1 VTIAQEIRA
10 ASKSKQCPRKFKS
23 NASEKRES
31 FDMSSA
37 HPYANPTMN
46 IVVADPISQRGL
58 ELLRKPGWNV
68 ITPSKAGLV
77 ESLSTA
83 DALIVRSATQVT
95 AQILEAAPNL
105 RVIGRAGVG
114 VDNVDLDAAT
124 RRGVLVMNTPGG
136 NAVSVAEHTLAL
148 LMSVARRIPQHSAA
162 IHAGRWEKSGA
173 QGVEL
178 RGKTLGLVGLGRV
191 GNEVARRAHAME
203 MLVLAYDPYV
213 SESAARDAGVEL
225 SGLNELL
232 ERSDF
237 VSLHAALSPATEKM
251 INAEKLA
258 KFKNGAV
265 LVNAARG
272 ELVDE
277 AALAD
282 ALRSGK
288 LSGAGLDVF
297 TVEPPKDSPLIGLA
311 NAVFTPHIAGSTRE
325 AQEEVGTLIA
335 QQVCDFLVDGAL
347 RNAVNLPALSGEQYR
362 RVRPWID
369 LAERLG
375 SFLAQIGGARF
386 ERVSIAFAGEPA
398 AMGASLLR
406 NAILAG
412 LLNTVLDEKVNLV
425 NAGQAAAS
433 RGLVIEE
440 RTRKREQGYPDTI
453 EVAIHESS
461 GHASRSIAAEATV
474 LHGVSARILRVDGIE
489 LEAPLAGTLLFSRNR
504 DVPGVIGEIGTVLG
518 KRGMNI
524 STFALGRR
532 DAVVGAEAIALVRL
546 DGEVPESILEF
557 VRGISA
563 ITEARLVRLPG

>member
-1 VTIAQEIRA
+1 
-10 ASKSKQCPRKFKS
+10 
-23 NASEKRES
+23 
-31 FDMSSA
+31 MSPE
-37 HPYANPTMN
+37 HPYANPIMN

-58 ELLRKPGWNV
+58 ELLRKPGWEV
-68 ITPSKAGLV
+68 STPSRDGLAA
-77 ESLSTA
+77 SLAAA

-95 AQILEAAPNL
+95 EQILEAAPKL
-105 RVIGRAGVG
+105 RVVGRAGVG
-114 VDNVDLDAAT
+114 VDNIDLDAAT

-148 LMSVARRIPQHSAA
+148 LMAVARRIPQHSAA

-178 RGKTLGLVGLGRV
+178 RGKTLGLVGIGRV
-191 GNEVARRAHAME
+191 GNEVARRARAME

-225 SGLNELL
+225 SGLTELL
-232 ERSDF
+232 ARSDF
-237 VSLHAALSPATEKM
+237 VSLHAALSPSTEKL
-251 INAEKLA
+251 INAEALA
-258 KFKNGAV
+258 KFKPGAV

-277 AALAD
+277 VALAD
-282 ALRSGK
+282 ALHSGK

-297 TVEPPKDSPLIGLA
+297 AEEPPKNSPLLGLP

-335 QQVCDFLVDGAL
+335 QQVHDFLTDGAL

-386 ERVSIAFAGEPA
+386 ERVSLAFAGEPA
-398 AMGASLLR
+398 ALGASLLR
-406 NAILAG
+406 NAVLAG

-425 NAGQAAAS
+425 NAGQAASA

-440 RTRKREQGYPDTI
+440 RTRRREQGYPDTI
-453 EVAIHESS
+453 EVAIRESLS
-461 GHASRSIAAEATV
+461 GTSSHSIAAEATV
-474 LHGVSARILRVDGIE
+474 LHGVSPRILRVDGIE
-489 LEAPLAGTLLFSRNR
+489 LEAPLAGTMLFSRNR
-504 DVPGVIGEIGTVLG
+504 DVPGAIGEIGTVLG
-518 KRGMNI
+518 GRGVNI

-532 DAVVGAEAIALVRL
+532 DSVGGAEAIALVRL
-546 DGEVPESILEF
+546 DGDVPDSILQP

-563 ITEARLVRLPG
+563 VTEARLVRLRE

>member
-1 VTIAQEIRA
+1 M
-10 ASKSKQCPRKFKS
+10 P
-23 NASEKRES
+23 
-31 FDMSSA
+31 SA

-58 ELLRKPGWNV
+58 ELLRKQGWNI
-68 ITPSKAGLV
+68 ITPSKDALIA
-77 ESLSTA
+77 SLATA

-95 AQILEAAPNL
+95 AQILEASPNL

-162 IHAGRWEKSGA
+162 IHARRWEKSGS

-191 GNEVARRAHAME
+191 GNEVARRARAME

-237 VSLHAALSPATEKM
+237 VSLHAALSPATEKL
-251 INAEKLA
+251 INAEKLSH
-258 KFKNGAV
+258 FKQGAV

-282 ALRSGK
+282 ALRFGK

-297 TVEPPKDSPLIGLA
+297 AVEPPKDSPLIGLA

-335 QQVCDFLVDGAL
+335 QQVCDFLTDGAL

-369 LAERLG
+369 LAGRLG
-375 SFLAQIGGARF
+375 SFLAQIGGTRF

-406 NAILAG
+406 NAVLAG

-453 EVAIHESS
+453 EVAIHASLS
-461 GHASRSIAAEATV
+461 GNSARNINAEATV
-474 LHGVSARILRVDGIE
+474 LHGVSPRILRVDGIE
-489 LEAPLAGTLLFSRNR
+489 LEAPLAGTMLFSRNR
-504 DVPGVIGEIGTVLG
+504 DVPGAIGEIGTALG

-532 DAVVGAEAIALVRL
+532 NAVAGAEAIALVRL

-557 VRGISA
+557 VRRISA
-563 ITEARLVRLPG
+563 VTEARLVRLPE

>member
-1 VTIAQEIRA
+1 MSRAQ
-10 ASKSKQCPRKFKS
+10 Q
-23 NASEKRES
+23 
-31 FDMSSA
+31 
-37 HPYANPTMN
+37 YADSTMN

-68 ITPSKAGLV
+68 ITPSKDALAA
-77 ESLSTA
+77 SLATA
-83 DALIVRSATQVT
+83 NALIVRSATQVT
-95 AQILEAAPNL
+95 AQILEATPNL

-178 RGKTLGLVGLGRV
+178 RGKVLGLVGLGRV
-191 GNEVARRAHAME
+191 GNEVARRARAME

-237 VSLHAALSPATEKM
+237 VSLHAALSPATEKL
-251 INAEKLA
+251 INAEKLS
-258 KFKNGAV
+258 KFKSGAV
-265 LVNAARG
+265 LINAARG

-297 TVEPPKDSPLIGLA
+297 AEEPPKNSPLLGLT

-335 QQVCDFLVDGAL
+335 QQVCDFLTDGAL

-369 LAERLG
+369 LSERLG

-386 ERVSIAFAGEPA
+386 ERVSLAFAGEPA
-398 AMGASLLR
+398 ALGASILR
-406 NAILAG
+406 NAVLAG
-412 LLNTVLDEKVNLV
+412 LLNTILDEKVNLV
-425 NAGQAAAS
+425 NAGQAASS

-453 EVAIHESS
+453 EVAIHSASS
-461 GHASRSIAAEATV
+461 ENSPQRIAAEATV
-474 LHGVSARILRVDGIE
+474 LHGVSPRILRVDGIA
-489 LEAPLAGTLLFSRNR
+489 LEAPLAGTMLFSRNR
-504 DVPGVIGEIGTVLG
+504 DVPGAIGEIGTVLG
-518 KRGMNI
+518 KRGVNI

-532 DAVVGAEAIALVRL
+532 DATPGAEAIALVRL
-546 DGEVPESILEF
+546 DGDVPESILEF
-557 VRGISA
+557 VRKVSA
-563 ITEARLVRLPG
+563 ITEARLVRLPE

>member
-1 VTIAQEIRA
+1 
-10 ASKSKQCPRKFKS
+10 
-23 NASEKRES
+23 
-31 FDMSSA
+31 MSSE

-68 ITPSKAGLV
+68 ITPSRNELIA
-77 ESLSTA
+77 SLATA

-95 AQILEAAPNL
+95 AQILEAAPIL

-162 IHAGRWEKSGA
+162 IHAGRWEKSGS

-191 GNEVARRAHAME
+191 GNEVARRARAME

-237 VSLHAALSPATEKM
+237 VSLHAALSPATEKL
-251 INAEKLA
+251 INAEKLSH
-258 KFKNGAV
+258 FKQGAV

-297 TVEPPKDSPLIGLA
+297 AVEPPKDSPLIGLP

-325 AQEEVGTLIA
+325 AREEVGTLIA
-335 QQVCDFLVDGAL
+335 QQVCDFLTDGAL

-406 NAILAG
+406 NAVLAG

-461 GHASRSIAAEATV
+461 SGNSAHSINAEATV
-474 LHGVSARILRVDGIE
+474 LHGVSPRILRVDGIE
-489 LEAPLAGTLLFSRNR
+489 LEAPLAGTMLFSRNR
-504 DVPGVIGEIGTVLG
+504 DVPGAIGEIGTALG

-532 DAVVGAEAIALVRL
+532 NAVGGAEAIALVRL
-546 DGEVPESILEF
+546 DGDVPESILEF

-563 ITEARLVRLPG
+563 VTEARLVRLPE

>member
-1 VTIAQEIRA
+1 
-10 ASKSKQCPRKFKS
+10 
-23 NASEKRES
+23 
-31 FDMSSA
+31 
-37 HPYANPTMN
+37 MN

-58 ELLRKPGWNV
+58 ELLRKPGRNV
-68 ITPSKAGLV
+68 ITPSRDELIA
-77 ESLSTA
+77 SLAEA
-83 DALIVRSATQVT
+83 DALIIRSATQVT

-162 IHAGRWEKSGA
+162 IHTGRWEKSGS

-191 GNEVARRAHAME
+191 GNEVARRARAME

-237 VSLHAALSPATEKM
+237 VSLHAALSPTTEKL
-251 INAEKLA
+251 INAEKLSH
-258 KFKNGAV
+258 FKQGAV

-277 AALAD
+277 VALAD
-282 ALRSGK
+282 VLRSGK

-297 TVEPPKDSPLIGLA
+297 AVEPPKDSPLIGLA
-311 NAVFTPHIAGSTRE
+311 NAIFTPHIAGSTRE

-335 QQVCDFLVDGAL
+335 QQVSDFLTDGAL

-375 SFLAQIGGARF
+375 SFLTQIGGARF

-398 AMGASLLR
+398 ALGASLLR
-406 NAILAG
+406 NAVLAG

-440 RTRKREQGYPDTI
+440 RMRKREQGYPDTI
-453 EVAIHESS
+453 EVAIH
-461 GHASRSIAAEATV
+461 GPASPSIAAEATV
-474 LHGVSARILRVDGIE
+474 LHGVSPRILRVDGIE
-489 LEAPLAGTLLFSRNR
+489 LEAPLAGTMLFSRNR
-504 DVPGVIGEIGTVLG
+504 DVPGAIGEIGTALG
-518 KRGMNI
+518 KRGVNI

-532 DAVVGAEAIALVRL
+532 NAVGGAEAIALVRL

-557 VRGISA
+557 VRGISV
-563 ITEARLVRLPG
+563 ITEARLVRLPE

>member
-1 VTIAQEIRA
+1 
-10 ASKSKQCPRKFKS
+10 
-23 NASEKRES
+23 
-31 FDMSSA
+31 
-37 HPYANPTMN
+37 MN

-58 ELLRKPGWNV
+58 ELLRKPGWEV
-68 ITPSKAGLV
+68 STPSRDGLAA
-77 ESLSTA
+77 SLAAA

-95 AQILEAAPNL
+95 EQILEAAPKL
-105 RVIGRAGVG
+105 RVVGRAGVG
-114 VDNVDLDAAT
+114 VDNIDLDAAT

-148 LMSVARRIPQHSAA
+148 LMAVARRIPQHSAA

-191 GNEVARRAHAME
+191 GNEVARRARAME

-225 SGLNELL
+225 SGLTELL
-232 ERSDF
+232 ARSDF
-237 VSLHAALSPATEKM
+237 VSLHAALSPSTEKL
-251 INAEKLA
+251 INAEALA
-258 KFKNGAV
+258 KFKPGAV

-277 AALAD
+277 VALAD

-297 TVEPPKDSPLIGLA
+297 AEEPPKNSPLLGLP

-335 QQVCDFLVDGAL
+335 QQVYDFLTDGAL

-386 ERVSIAFAGEPA
+386 ERVSLAFAGEPA
-398 AMGASLLR
+398 VLGASLLR
-406 NAILAG
+406 NAVLAG

-425 NAGQAAAS
+425 NAGQAASA

-440 RTRKREQGYPDTI
+440 RTRRREQGYPDTI
-453 EVAIHESS
+453 EVAIRESPS
-461 GHASRSIAAEATV
+461 GTSSHSIAAEATV
-474 LHGVSARILRVDGIE
+474 LHGVSPRILRVDGIE
-489 LEAPLAGTLLFSRNR
+489 LEAPLAGTMLFSRNR
-504 DVPGVIGEIGTVLG
+504 DVPGAIGEIGTVLG
-518 KRGMNI
+518 GRGVNI

-532 DAVVGAEAIALVRL
+532 DSVGGAEAIALVRL
-546 DGEVPESILEF
+546 DGDVPDSILQP

-563 ITEARLVRLPG
+563 VTEARLVRLRE

>member
-1 VTIAQEIRA
+1 VQKITIAQEFQRA
-10 ASKSKQCPRKFKS
+10 RESPNFKCH
-23 NASEKRES
+23 ASEKRKP
-31 FDMSSA
+31 FDMSPE
-37 HPYANPTMN
+37 HPYANPIMN
-46 IVVADPISQRGL
+46 FVVADPISQRGL
-58 ELLRKPGWNV
+58 ELLRKPGWEV
-68 ITPSKAGLV
+68 STPSRDGLAA
-77 ESLSTA
+77 SLGAA

-95 AQILEAAPNL
+95 EQILEAAPKL
-105 RVIGRAGVG
+105 RVVGRAGVG
-114 VDNVDLDAAT
+114 VDNIDLDAAT

-148 LMSVARRIPQHSAA
+148 LMAVARRIPQHSAA

-191 GNEVARRAHAME
+191 GNEVARRARAME

-225 SGLNELL
+225 SGLTELL
-232 ERSDF
+232 ARSDF
-237 VSLHAALSPATEKM
+237 VSLHAALSPSTEKL
-251 INAEKLA
+251 INAEALA
-258 KFKNGAV
+258 KFKPGAV

-277 AALAD
+277 VALAD
-282 ALRSGK
+282 ALHSGK

-297 TVEPPKDSPLIGLA
+297 AEEPPKNSLLLGLP

-335 QQVCDFLVDGAL
+335 QQVHDFLTDGAL

-386 ERVSIAFAGEPA
+386 ERVSLAFAGEPA
-398 AMGASLLR
+398 ALGASLLR
-406 NAILAG
+406 NAVLAG

-425 NAGQAAAS
+425 NAGQAASA

-440 RTRKREQGYPDTI
+440 RTRRREQGYPDTI
-453 EVAIHESS
+453 EVAIRESPS
-461 GHASRSIAAEATV
+461 GTSSHSIAAEATV
-474 LHGVSARILRVDGIE
+474 LHGVSPRILRVDGIE
-489 LEAPLAGTLLFSRNR
+489 LEAPLAGTMLFSRNR
-504 DVPGVIGEIGTVLG
+504 DVPGAIGEIGTVLG
-518 KRGMNI
+518 GRGVNI

-532 DAVVGAEAIALVRL
+532 DSVGGAEAIALVRL
-546 DGEVPESILEF
+546 DGDVPDSILQP

-563 ITEARLVRLPG
+563 VTEARLVRLRE

>member
-1 VTIAQEIRA
+1 M
-10 ASKSKQCPRKFKS
+10 P
-23 NASEKRES
+23 
-31 FDMSSA
+31 SA

-68 ITPSKAGLV
+68 ITPSREELIA
-77 ESLSTA
+77 SLATA

-162 IHAGRWEKSGA
+162 IHAGRWEKSGS

-191 GNEVARRAHAME
+191 GNEVARRARAME

-237 VSLHAALSPATEKM
+237 VSLHAALSPATEKL
-251 INAEKLA
+251 INAEKLSH
-258 KFKNGAV
+258 FKQGAV

-277 AALAD
+277 TALAD

-297 TVEPPKDSPLIGLA
+297 AVEPPKDSPLIGLA
-311 NAVFTPHIAGSTRE
+311 NAIFTPHIAGSTRE

-335 QQVCDFLVDGAL
+335 QQVSDFLTDGAL

-398 AMGASLLR
+398 ALGASLLR
-406 NAILAG
+406 NAVLAG
-412 LLNTVLDEKVNLV
+412 LLNAVLDEKVNLV

-433 RGLVIEE
+433 RGLIIEE
-440 RTRKREQGYPDTI
+440 CTRKREQGYPDTI
-453 EVAIHESS
+453 EVAIHES
-461 GHASRSIAAEATV
+461 
-474 LHGVSARILRVDGIE
+474 
-489 LEAPLAGTLLFSRNR
+489 
-504 DVPGVIGEIGTVLG
+504 
-518 KRGMNI
+518 
-524 STFALGRR
+524 
-532 DAVVGAEAIALVRL
+532 
-546 DGEVPESILEF
+546 
-557 VRGISA
+557 
-563 ITEARLVRLPG
+563 

>member
-1 VTIAQEIRA
+1 
-10 ASKSKQCPRKFKS
+10 
-23 NASEKRES
+23 
-31 FDMSSA
+31 MSSA
-37 HPYANPTMN
+37 HPYANRTMN

-162 IHAGRWEKSGA
+162 IHAGRWEKSGS

-191 GNEVARRAHAME
+191 GNEVARRARAME

-237 VSLHAALSPATEKM
+237 VSLHAALSPSTEKL

-258 KFKNGAV
+258 KFKQGAV

-297 TVEPPKDSPLIGLA
+297 AVEPPKDSPLLGLA
-311 NAVFTPHIAGSTRE
+311 NAIFTPHIAGSTRE

-335 QQVCDFLVDGAL
+335 QQVLDFLTDGSL

-375 SFLAQIGGARF
+375 CFLAQIGGTRF

-425 NAGQAAAS
+425 NAGQAAAA

-453 EVAIHESS
+453 EVAVHESS
-461 GHASRSIAAEATV
+461 SGNAARSIAAEATV
-474 LHGVSARILRVDGIE
+474 LHGISSRILRVDGIA

-518 KRGMNI
+518 KRGVNI

-563 ITEARLVRLPG
+563 ITEARLVRLPE

>member
-1 VTIAQEIRA
+1 
-10 ASKSKQCPRKFKS
+10 
-23 NASEKRES
+23 
-31 FDMSSA
+31 
-37 HPYANPTMN
+37 MN

-58 ELLRKPGWNV
+58 ELLRKPGWEV
-68 ITPSKAGLV
+68 STPSRDGLAA
-77 ESLSTA
+77 SLAAA

-95 AQILEAAPNL
+95 EQILEAAPKL
-105 RVIGRAGVG
+105 RVVGRAGVG
-114 VDNVDLDAAT
+114 VDNIDLDAAT

-148 LMSVARRIPQHSAA
+148 LMAVARRIPQHSAA

-178 RGKTLGLVGLGRV
+178 RGKTLGLVGIGRV
-191 GNEVARRAHAME
+191 GNEVARRARAME

-225 SGLNELL
+225 SGLTELL
-232 ERSDF
+232 ARSDF
-237 VSLHAALSPATEKM
+237 VSLHAALSPSTEKL
-251 INAEKLA
+251 INAEALA
-258 KFKNGAV
+258 KFKPGAV

-277 AALAD
+277 VALAD
-282 ALRSGK
+282 ALHSGK

-297 TVEPPKDSPLIGLA
+297 AEEPPKNSPLLGLP

-335 QQVCDFLVDGAL
+335 QQVHDFLTDGAL

-386 ERVSIAFAGEPA
+386 ERVSLAFAGEPA
-398 AMGASLLR
+398 ALGASLLR
-406 NAILAG
+406 NAVLAG

-425 NAGQAAAS
+425 NAGQAASA

-440 RTRKREQGYPDTI
+440 RTRRREQGYPDTI
-453 EVAIHESS
+453 EVAIRESLS
-461 GHASRSIAAEATV
+461 GTSSHSIAAEATV
-474 LHGVSARILRVDGIE
+474 LHGVSPRILRVDGIE
-489 LEAPLAGTLLFSRNR
+489 LEAPLAGTMLFSRNR
-504 DVPGVIGEIGTVLG
+504 DVPGAIGEIGTVLG
-518 KRGMNI
+518 GRGVNI

-532 DAVVGAEAIALVRL
+532 DSVGGAEAIALVRL
-546 DGEVPESILEF
+546 DGDVPDSILQP

-563 ITEARLVRLPG
+563 VTEARLVRLRE

>member
-1 VTIAQEIRA
+1 
-10 ASKSKQCPRKFKS
+10 
-23 NASEKRES
+23 
-31 FDMSSA
+31 MSSE
-37 HPYANPTMN
+37 HPYANPIMN

-68 ITPSKAGLV
+68 ITPSRDAFAS
-77 ESLSTA
+77 SLATA

-162 IHAGRWEKSGA
+162 IHAGRWEKSGS

-178 RGKTLGLVGLGRV
+178 RGKTLGLIGLGQV
-191 GNEVARRAHAME
+191 GNEVARRARAME

-237 VSLHAALSPATEKM
+237 VSLHAALSPATEKL
-251 INAEKLA
+251 INAEKLTH
-258 KFKNGAV
+258 FKQGAV

-288 LSGAGLDVF
+288 LSGVGLDVF
-297 TVEPPKDSPLIGLA
+297 AVEPPEDSPLIGLA

-335 QQVCDFLVDGAL
+335 QQVLDFLTDGAL

-386 ERVSIAFAGEPA
+386 ERVSIAFAGEPTA
-398 AMGASLLR
+398 LGASLLR
-406 NAILAG
+406 NAVLAG

-425 NAGQAAAS
+425 NAGQAAAA

-453 EVAIHESS
+453 EVAIHGS
-461 GHASRSIAAEATV
+461 ASHSIAAEANV

-489 LEAPLAGTLLFSRNR
+489 LEAPLAGTMLFSRNR
-504 DVPGVIGEIGTVLG
+504 DVPGAIGEIGTALG
-518 KRGMNI
+518 KRGVNI

-532 DAVVGAEAIALVRL
+532 NAVGGAEAIALVRL

-563 ITEARLVRLPG
+563 VTEARLVRLAE

>member
-1 VTIAQEIRA
+1 MQQR
-10 ASKSKQCPRKFKS
+10 
-23 NASEKRES
+23 
-31 FDMSSA
+31 FDMSRA
-37 HPYANPTMN
+37 QQYADSTMN

-58 ELLRKPGWNV
+58 ELLRKAGWNV
-68 ITPSKAGLV
+68 ITPSKDALAA
-77 ESLSTA
+77 SLATA

-162 IHAGRWEKSGA
+162 IHAGRWEKSGS

-191 GNEVARRAHAME
+191 GNEVARRARAME
-203 MLVLAYDPYV
+203 MIVLAYDPYV

-225 SGLNELL
+225 SGLTQLL

-237 VSLHAALSPATEKM
+237 VSLHAALSPATEKL
-251 INAEKLA
+251 INQESLA
-258 KFKNGAV
+258 KFKSGAV

-277 AALAD
+277 SALAE

-297 TVEPPKDSPLIGLA
+297 AEEPPKNSPLLGLS

-335 QQVCDFLVDGAL
+335 QQVCDFLTDGAL

-362 RVRPWID
+362 RVRPWIE
-369 LAERLG
+369 LADRLG

-386 ERVSIAFAGEPA
+386 ERVSLAFAGEPA
-398 AMGASLLR
+398 AFGASLLR
-406 NAILAG
+406 NAVLAG
-412 LLNTVLDEKVNLV
+412 LLNTILDEKVNLV
-425 NAGQAAAS
+425 NAAQTASS

-453 EVAIHESS
+453 EVALHGSAT
-461 GHASRSIAAEATV
+461 HSIAAEATV
-474 LHGVSARILRVDGIE
+474 LHGVSPRILRVDGIA
-489 LEAPLAGTLLFSRNR
+489 LEAPLAGTMLFSRNR
-504 DVPGVIGEIGTVLG
+504 DVPGAIGEIGTVLG

-532 DAVVGAEAIALVRL
+532 DATPGAEAIALVRL
-546 DGEVPESILEF
+546 DGDVPESILEF
-557 VRGISA
+557 VRKIPA
-563 ITEARLVRLPG
+563 VTEARLVRLPE

>member
-1 VTIAQEIRA
+1 
-10 ASKSKQCPRKFKS
+10 
-23 NASEKRES
+23 
-31 FDMSSA
+31 MSSE

-68 ITPSKAGLV
+68 ITPSRDTLAA
-77 ESLSTA
+77 SLATA

-162 IHAGRWEKSGA
+162 VHAGRWEKSGS

-191 GNEVARRAHAME
+191 GNEVARRARAME

-237 VSLHAALSPATEKM
+237 VSLHAALSPATEKL
-251 INAEKLA
+251 INAEKLSH
-258 KFKNGAV
+258 FKSGAV

-277 AALAD
+277 TALAD

-297 TVEPPKDSPLIGLA
+297 AIEPPKDSPLIGLA

-335 QQVCDFLVDGAL
+335 QQVCDFLTDGAL

-406 NAILAG
+406 NAVFAG

-453 EVAIHESS
+453 EVAIHESPTGNS
-461 GHASRSIAAEATV
+461 SRSINAEATV
-474 LHGVSARILRVDGIE
+474 LHGVSPRILRVDGIE
-489 LEAPLAGTLLFSRNR
+489 LEAPLAGTMLFSRNR
-504 DVPGVIGEIGTVLG
+504 DVPGAIGEIGTALG

-532 DAVVGAEAIALVRL
+532 NAVGGAEAIALVRL

-563 ITEARLVRLPG
+563 VTEAKLVRLPE

>member
-1 VTIAQEIRA
+1 MSRAQ
-10 ASKSKQCPRKFKS
+10 Q
-23 NASEKRES
+23 
-31 FDMSSA
+31 
-37 HPYANPTMN
+37 YADSTMN
-46 IVVADPISQRGL
+46 IVVADPISQRGM

-68 ITPSKAGLV
+68 ITPSKDALA
-77 ESLSTA
+77 ESLATA

-148 LMSVARRIPQHSAA
+148 LLSVARRIPQHSAA
-162 IHAGRWEKSGA
+162 IHAGRWEKSGS

-191 GNEVARRAHAME
+191 GSEVARRARAME

-237 VSLHAALSPATEKM
+237 VSLHAALSPATEKL
-251 INAEKLA
+251 INAEKLLH
-258 KFKNGAV
+258 FKPGAA
-265 LVNAARG
+265 LINAARG

-297 TVEPPKDSPLIGLA
+297 AEEPPKNSPLLGLTS
-311 NAVFTPHIAGSTRE
+311 AVFTPHIAGSTRE

-335 QQVCDFLVDGAL
+335 QQVCDFLTDGAL

-386 ERVSIAFAGEPA
+386 ELVSIAFAGEPA
-398 AMGASLLR
+398 ALGASLLR

-425 NAGQAAAS
+425 NAGQTASS

-453 EVAIHESS
+453 EVAIHSSSS
-461 GHASRSIAAEATV
+461 GNSPRHIAAEATV
-474 LHGVSARILRVDGIE
+474 LHGVSPRILRVDGIA
-489 LEAPLAGTLLFSRNR
+489 LEAPLAGTMLFSRNR
-504 DVPGVIGEIGTVLG
+504 DVPGAIGEIGTVLG
-518 KRGMNI
+518 KRAMNI

-532 DAVVGAEAIALVRL
+532 DATPGAEAIALVRL

-557 VRGISA
+557 VRKISA
-563 ITEARLVRLPG
+563 VTEARLVRLPE

>member
-1 VTIAQEIRA
+1 
-10 ASKSKQCPRKFKS
+10 
-23 NASEKRES
+23 
-31 FDMSSA
+31 MSPE
-37 HPYANPTMN
+37 HPYPNPIMN

-58 ELLRKPGWNV
+58 ELLRKPGWEV
-68 ITPSKAGLV
+68 STPSRDGLAA
-77 ESLSTA
+77 SLAAA

-95 AQILEAAPNL
+95 EQILEAAPKL
-105 RVIGRAGVG
+105 RVVGRAGVG
-114 VDNVDLDAAT
+114 VDNIDLDAAT

-148 LMSVARRIPQHSAA
+148 LMAVARRIPQHSAA

-178 RGKTLGLVGLGRV
+178 RGKTLGLVGIGRV
-191 GNEVARRAHAME
+191 GNEVARRARAME

-225 SGLNELL
+225 SGLTELL
-232 ERSDF
+232 ARSDF
-237 VSLHAALSPATEKM
+237 VSLHAALSPSTEKL
-251 INAEKLA
+251 INAEALA
-258 KFKNGAV
+258 KFKPGAV

-277 AALAD
+277 VALAD
-282 ALRSGK
+282 ALHSGK

-297 TVEPPKDSPLIGLA
+297 AEEPPKNSPLLGLP

-335 QQVCDFLVDGAL
+335 QQVHDFLTDGAL

-386 ERVSIAFAGEPA
+386 ERVSLAFAGEPA
-398 AMGASLLR
+398 ALGASLLR
-406 NAILAG
+406 NAVLAG

-425 NAGQAAAS
+425 NAGQAASA

-440 RTRKREQGYPDTI
+440 RTRRREQGYPDTI
-453 EVAIHESS
+453 EVAIRESPS
-461 GHASRSIAAEATV
+461 GTSSHSIAAEATV
-474 LHGVSARILRVDGIE
+474 LHGVSPRILRVDGIE
-489 LEAPLAGTLLFSRNR
+489 LEAPLAGTMLFSRNR
-504 DVPGVIGEIGTVLG
+504 DVPGAIGEIGTVLG
-518 KRGMNI
+518 GRGVNI

-532 DAVVGAEAIALVRL
+532 DSVGGAEAIALVRL
-546 DGEVPESILEF
+546 DGDVPDSILQP

-563 ITEARLVRLPG
+563 VTEARLVRLRE

>member
-1 VTIAQEIRA
+1 
-10 ASKSKQCPRKFKS
+10 
-23 NASEKRES
+23 
-31 FDMSSA
+31 
-37 HPYANPTMN
+37 
-46 IVVADPISQRGL
+46 
-58 ELLRKPGWNV
+58 
-68 ITPSKAGLV
+68 
-77 ESLSTA
+77 
-83 DALIVRSATQVT
+83 
-95 AQILEAAPNL
+95 
-105 RVIGRAGVG
+105 
-114 VDNVDLDAAT
+114 
-124 RRGVLVMNTPGG
+124 
-136 NAVSVAEHTLAL
+136 
-148 LMSVARRIPQHSAA
+148 
-162 IHAGRWEKSGA
+162 
-173 QGVEL
+173 
-178 RGKTLGLVGLGRV
+178 
-191 GNEVARRAHAME
+191 
-203 MLVLAYDPYV
+203 
-213 SESAARDAGVEL
+213 
-225 SGLNELL
+225 
-232 ERSDF
+232 
-237 VSLHAALSPATEKM
+237 
-251 INAEKLA
+251 
-258 KFKNGAV
+258 
-265 LVNAARG
+265 
-272 ELVDE
+272 
-277 AALAD
+277 
-282 ALRSGK
+282 
-288 LSGAGLDVF
+288 
-297 TVEPPKDSPLIGLA
+297 
-311 NAVFTPHIAGSTRE
+311 
-325 AQEEVGTLIA
+325 
-335 QQVCDFLVDGAL
+335 
-347 RNAVNLPALSGEQYR
+347 
-362 RVRPWID
+362 VRPWID

>member
-1 VTIAQEIRA
+1 MA
-10 ASKSKQCPRKFKS
+10 
-23 NASEKRES
+23 
-31 FDMSSA
+31 SA
-37 HPYANPTMN
+37 HPYAKPIMN
-46 IVVADPISQRGL
+46 IVIADPISQHGL

-68 ITPSKAGLV
+68 ITPSKDALIA
-77 ESLSTA
+77 SLASA

-95 AQILEAAPNL
+95 AQILEASPNL

-124 RRGVLVMNTPGG
+124 RRGILVMNTPGG

-148 LMSVARRIPQHSAA
+148 LMSVARRIPQHNAA
-162 IHAGRWEKSGA
+162 IHAGRWEKSGS

-191 GNEVARRAHAME
+191 GNEVARRARAME

-237 VSLHAALSPATEKM
+237 VSLHAALSPATEKL
-251 INAEKLA
+251 INAEKLSH
-258 KFKNGAV
+258 FKSGAV

-297 TVEPPKDSPLIGLA
+297 AVEPPKDSPLIGLA

-335 QQVCDFLVDGAL
+335 QQVSDFLTDGAL

-362 RVRPWID
+362 RVRPWIN

-398 AMGASLLR
+398 ALGASLLR

-440 RTRKREQGYPDTI
+440 RTRRREQGYPDTI
-453 EVAIHESS
+453 EVAIHGSHDGNSE
-461 GHASRSIAAEATV
+461 HSIAAEATV
-474 LHGVSARILRVDGIE
+474 LHGVSPRILRVNGIE
-489 LEAPLAGTLLFSRNR
+489 LEAPLAGTMLFSRNR
-504 DVPGVIGEIGTVLG
+504 DVPGAIGEIGTALG
-518 KRGMNI
+518 KRGVNI

-532 DAVVGAEAIALVRL
+532 DAVGGAEAIALVRL
-546 DGEVPESILEF
+546 DGEVPDSILQP
-557 VRGISA
+557 VREISA
-563 ITEARLVRLPG
+563 VIEARLVRLPE

>member
-1 VTIAQEIRA
+1 M
-10 ASKSKQCPRKFKS
+10 P
-23 NASEKRES
+23 
-31 FDMSSA
+31 FDMSREQQ
-37 HPYANPTMN
+37 YADSTMN

-68 ITPSKAGLV
+68 ITPSKDALAA
-77 ESLSTA
+77 SLATA

-162 IHAGRWEKSGA
+162 IHAGRWEKSGS

-178 RGKTLGLVGLGRV
+178 RGKVLGLVGLGRV
-191 GNEVARRAHAME
+191 GNEVARRARAME

-213 SESAARDAGVEL
+213 SESAARDADVEL

-237 VSLHAALSPATEKM
+237 VSLHAALSPVTEKL

-258 KFKNGAV
+258 HFKAGAV
-265 LVNAARG
+265 LINAARG

-297 TVEPPKDSPLIGLA
+297 AEEPPKNSPLLGLT

-335 QQVCDFLVDGAL
+335 QQVCDFLADGAL
-347 RNAVNLPALSGEQYR
+347 RNAVNLPALSGDQYR

-369 LAERLG
+369 LCERLG

-386 ERVSIAFAGEPA
+386 ERVSLAFAGEPA
-398 AMGASLLR
+398 ALGASILR
-406 NAILAG
+406 NAVLAG
-412 LLNTVLDEKVNLV
+412 LLNTILDEKVNLV
-425 NAGQAAAS
+425 NAGQAASS

-453 EVAIHESS
+453 EVAIHSASS
-461 GHASRSIAAEATV
+461 ENSPQRIAAEATV
-474 LHGVSARILRVDGIE
+474 LHGVSPRILRVDGIA
-489 LEAPLAGTLLFSRNR
+489 LEAPLAGTMLFSRNR
-504 DVPGVIGEIGTVLG
+504 DVPGAIGEIGTVLG
-518 KRGMNI
+518 KRGVNI

-532 DAVVGAEAIALVRL
+532 DATPGAEAIALVRL
-546 DGEVPESILEF
+546 DGDVPDSILEY
-557 VRGISA
+557 VRKISA
-563 ITEARLVRLPG
+563 VTEARLVRLPE

>member
-1 VTIAQEIRA
+1 
-10 ASKSKQCPRKFKS
+10 
-23 NASEKRES
+23 
-31 FDMSSA
+31 MSSA

-68 ITPSKAGLV
+68 ITPSKDGLI

-162 IHAGRWEKSGA
+162 IHAGRWEKSGS

-191 GNEVARRAHAME
+191 GNEVARRARAME

-237 VSLHAALSPATEKM
+237 VSLHAALSPATEKL

-258 KFKNGAV
+258 KFKPGAV

-297 TVEPPKDSPLIGLA
+297 AVEPPKDSPLIGLA

-335 QQVCDFLVDGAL
+335 QQVLDFLTDGAL

-375 SFLAQIGGARF
+375 SFLAQIGGTRF

-440 RTRKREQGYPDTI
+440 RMRKREQGYPDTI

-461 GHASRSIAAEATV
+461 GNAARSIAAEATV
-474 LHGVSARILRVDGIE
+474 LHGVSSRILRVDGIE
-489 LEAPLAGTLLFSRNR
+489 LEAPLAGTLLFSRNC

-518 KRGMNI
+518 KRDVNI

-532 DAVVGAEAIALVRL
+532 DGVSGAEAVALVRL

-563 ITEARLVRLPG
+563 ITEARLVRIPG

>member
-1 VTIAQEIRA
+1 
-10 ASKSKQCPRKFKS
+10 
-23 NASEKRES
+23 
-31 FDMSSA
+31 MSPE
-37 HPYANPTMN
+37 HPYANPIMN

-58 ELLRKPGWNV
+58 ELLRKPGWEV
-68 ITPSKAGLV
+68 STPSRDGLAA
-77 ESLSTA
+77 SLAAA
-83 DALIVRSATQVT
+83 DAMIVRSATQVT
-95 AQILEAAPNL
+95 EQILEAAPKL
-105 RVIGRAGVG
+105 RVVGRAGVG
-114 VDNVDLDAAT
+114 VDNIDLDAAT

-148 LMSVARRIPQHSAA
+148 LMAVARRIPQHSAA

-191 GNEVARRAHAME
+191 GNEVARRARAME

-225 SGLNELL
+225 SGLTELL
-232 ERSDF
+232 ARSDF
-237 VSLHAALSPATEKM
+237 VSLHAALSPSTEKL
-251 INAEKLA
+251 INAEALA
-258 KFKNGAV
+258 KFKPGAV

-277 AALAD
+277 VALAD
-282 ALRSGK
+282 ALHSGK

-297 TVEPPKDSPLIGLA
+297 AEEPPKNSPLLGLP

-335 QQVCDFLVDGAL
+335 QQVHDFLTDGAL

-375 SFLAQIGGARF
+375 SLLAQIGGARF
-386 ERVSIAFAGEPA
+386 ERVSLAFAGEPA
-398 AMGASLLR
+398 ALGASLLR
-406 NAILAG
+406 NAVLAG

-425 NAGQAAAS
+425 NAGQAASA

-440 RTRKREQGYPDTI
+440 RTRRREQGYPDTI
-453 EVAIHESS
+453 EVAIRESPS
-461 GHASRSIAAEATV
+461 GTSSHSIAAEATV
-474 LHGVSARILRVDGIE
+474 LHGVSPRILRVDGIE
-489 LEAPLAGTLLFSRNR
+489 LEAPLAGTMLFSRNR
-504 DVPGVIGEIGTVLG
+504 DVPGAIGEIGTVLG
-518 KRGMNI
+518 GRGVNI

-532 DAVVGAEAIALVRL
+532 DSVGGAEAIALVRL
-546 DGEVPESILEF
+546 DGDVPDSILQP

-563 ITEARLVRLPG
+563 VTEARLVRLRE

>member
-1 VTIAQEIRA
+1 MRCE
-10 ASKSKQCPRKFKS
+10 
-23 NASEKRES
+23 
-31 FDMSSA
+31 
-37 HPYANPTMN
+37 HPYADSIMN

-68 ITPSKAGLV
+68 ITPSKDALAA
-77 ESLSTA
+77 SLATA

-95 AQILEAAPNL
+95 AQILETAPKL

-162 IHAGRWEKSGA
+162 IHAGRWEKSGS

-191 GNEVARRAHAME
+191 GNEVARRARAME
-203 MLVLAYDPYV
+203 MLVIAYDPYV

-225 SGLNELL
+225 SGLTRLL

-237 VSLHAALSPATEKM
+237 VSLHAALSPATEKL

-258 KFKNGAV
+258 KFKPGAV

-297 TVEPPKDSPLIGLA
+297 AEEPPKNSPLIGLP
-311 NAVFTPHIAGSTRE
+311 NAIFTPHIAGSTRE

-335 QQVCDFLVDGAL
+335 QQVSDFLTEGAL

-386 ERVSIAFAGEPA
+386 ERVSLAFAGEPA
-398 AMGASLLR
+398 ALGASLLR

-412 LLNTVLDEKVNLV
+412 LLNTILDEKVNLV
-425 NAGQAAAS
+425 NAGQAAS
-433 RGLVIEE
+433 ERGLVIEE

-453 EVAIHESS
+453 EVAIHEFPSS
-461 GHASRSIAAEATV
+461 TSPGNSSRGIAAEATV
-474 LHGVSARILRVDGIE
+474 LHGVSPRILRVDGIE
-489 LEAPLAGTLLFSRNR
+489 LEAPLAGTMLFSRNR
-504 DVPGVIGEIGTVLG
+504 DIPGAIGEIGTVLG
-518 KRGMNI
+518 SRSVNI

-532 DAVVGAEAIALVRL
+532 DAVGGAEAIALVRL
-546 DGEVPESILEF
+546 DGEVSDSILQP

-563 ITEARLVRLPG
+563 VTEARLVRLPE

>member
-1 VTIAQEIRA
+1 M
-10 ASKSKQCPRKFKS
+10 S
-23 NASEKRES
+23 REQQ
-31 FDMSSA
+31 
-37 HPYANPTMN
+37 YADSTMN

-68 ITPSKAGLV
+68 ITPSKDALAA
-77 ESLSTA
+77 SLATA

-162 IHAGRWEKSGA
+162 IHAGRWEKSGS

-178 RGKTLGLVGLGRV
+178 RGKVLGLVGLGRV
-191 GNEVARRAHAME
+191 GNEVARRARAME

-213 SESAARDAGVEL
+213 SESAARDADVEL

-237 VSLHAALSPATEKM
+237 VSLHAALSPVTEKL

-258 KFKNGAV
+258 HFKAGAV
-265 LVNAARG
+265 LINAARG

-297 TVEPPKDSPLIGLA
+297 AEEPPKNSPLLGLT

-335 QQVCDFLVDGAL
+335 QQVCDFLADGAL
-347 RNAVNLPALSGEQYR
+347 RNAVNLPALSGDQYR

-369 LAERLG
+369 LCERLG

-386 ERVSIAFAGEPA
+386 ERVSLAFAGEPA
-398 AMGASLLR
+398 ALGASILR
-406 NAILAG
+406 NAVLAG
-412 LLNTVLDEKVNLV
+412 LLNTILDEKVNLV
-425 NAGQAAAS
+425 NAGQAASS

-453 EVAIHESS
+453 EVAIHSASS
-461 GHASRSIAAEATV
+461 ENSPQRIAAEATV
-474 LHGVSARILRVDGIE
+474 LHGVSPRILRVDGIA
-489 LEAPLAGTLLFSRNR
+489 LEAPLAGTMLFSRNR
-504 DVPGVIGEIGTVLG
+504 DVPGAIGEIGTVLG
-518 KRGMNI
+518 KRGVNI

-532 DAVVGAEAIALVRL
+532 DATPGAEAIALVRL
-546 DGEVPESILEF
+546 DGDVPDSILEY
-557 VRGISA
+557 VRKISA
-563 ITEARLVRLPG
+563 VTEARLVRLPE

>member
-1 VTIAQEIRA
+1 M
-10 ASKSKQCPRKFKS
+10 P
-23 NASEKRES
+23 
-31 FDMSSA
+31 SA

-68 ITPSKAGLV
+68 ITPSREELIA
-77 ESLSTA
+77 SLATA

-162 IHAGRWEKSGA
+162 IHAGRWEKSGS

-191 GNEVARRAHAME
+191 GNEVARRARAME

-237 VSLHAALSPATEKM
+237 VSLHAALSPATEKL
-251 INAEKLA
+251 INAEKLSH
-258 KFKNGAV
+258 FKQGAV

-277 AALAD
+277 TALAD

-297 TVEPPKDSPLIGLA
+297 AVEPPKDSPLIGLA
-311 NAVFTPHIAGSTRE
+311 NAIFTPHIAGSTRE

-335 QQVCDFLVDGAL
+335 QQVSDFLTDGAL

-362 RVRPWID
+362 RVRPWIN

-375 SFLAQIGGARF
+375 SFLAQIGGAQF

-398 AMGASLLR
+398 ALGASLLR
-406 NAILAG
+406 NAVLAG

-440 RTRKREQGYPDTI
+440 RTRRREQGYPDTI
-453 EVAIHESS
+453 EVAIHGS
-461 GHASRSIAAEATV
+461 ASNSIAAEATV
-474 LHGVSARILRVDGIE
+474 LHGVSPRILRVDGIE
-489 LEAPLAGTLLFSRNR
+489 LEAPLAGTMLFSRNR
-504 DVPGVIGEIGTVLG
+504 DVPGAIGEIGTALG
-518 KRGMNI
+518 KRGVNI

-532 DAVVGAEAIALVRL
+532 DAAGGAEAIALVRL
-546 DGEVPESILEF
+546 DGEVPESILES
-557 VRGISA
+557 VRKISA
-563 ITEARLVRLPG
+563 VIEARFVRLPE

>member
-1 VTIAQEIRA
+1 M
-10 ASKSKQCPRKFKS
+10 
-23 NASEKRES
+23 S
-31 FDMSSA
+31 FDMFTEQQ
-37 HPYANPTMN
+37 YADSTMN

-68 ITPSKAGLV
+68 ITPSKDALTA
-77 ESLSTA
+77 SLATA

-162 IHAGRWEKSGA
+162 IHAGRWEKSGS

-191 GNEVARRAHAME
+191 GNEVARRARAME
-203 MLVLAYDPYV
+203 MLVIAYDPYV
-213 SESAARDAGVEL
+213 SENAARDAGVEL

-237 VSLHAALSPATEKM
+237 VSLHAALSPATEKL

-258 KFKNGAV
+258 HFKPGAV
-265 LVNAARG
+265 LINAARG

-277 AALAD
+277 PALAD

-297 TVEPPKDSPLIGLA
+297 AEEPPKNSPLLGLT

-335 QQVCDFLVDGAL
+335 QQVCDFLTDGAL

-386 ERVSIAFAGEPA
+386 ERVSLAFAGEPA
-398 AMGASLLR
+398 ALGASLLR
-406 NAILAG
+406 NAVLAG
-412 LLNTVLDEKVNLV
+412 LLNAVLDEKVNLV
-425 NAGQAAAS
+425 NAGQAAAT

-453 EVAIHESS
+453 EVALHGSAT
-461 GHASRSIAAEATV
+461 HTIAAEATV
-474 LHGVSARILRVDGIE
+474 LHGVSPRILRVDGIG
-489 LEAPLAGTLLFSRNR
+489 LEAPLAGTMLFSRNR
-504 DVPGVIGEIGTVLG
+504 DVPGAIGDIGTVLG
-518 KRGMNI
+518 KRGVNI

-532 DAVVGAEAIALVRL
+532 DAIPGTEAIALVRL
-546 DGEVPESILEF
+546 DGDVPESILEF
-557 VRGISA
+557 VRVISA
-563 ITEARLVRLPG
+563 VTEARLVRLPE

>member
-1 VTIAQEIRA
+1 
-10 ASKSKQCPRKFKS
+10 
-23 NASEKRES
+23 
-31 FDMSSA
+31 MSSE
-37 HPYANPTMN
+37 HPYANPIMN

-68 ITPSKAGLV
+68 ITPSRDELIA
-77 ESLSTA
+77 SLANA

-162 IHAGRWEKSGA
+162 IHAGRWEKSGS

-191 GNEVARRAHAME
+191 GNEVARRARAME

-213 SESAARDAGVEL
+213 SESAARDSGVEL

-237 VSLHAALSPATEKM
+237 VSLHAALSPATEKL
-251 INAEKLA
+251 INAEKLSH
-258 KFKNGAV
+258 FKQGAV

-297 TVEPPKDSPLIGLA
+297 AVEPPKDSPLIGLA

-335 QQVCDFLVDGAL
+335 QQVLDFLIDGSL

-398 AMGASLLR
+398 ALGASLLR

-425 NAGQAAAS
+425 NAVQAAAS

-440 RTRKREQGYPDTI
+440 LTRKREQGYPDTI
-453 EVAIHESS
+453 EVAIHGSAT
-461 GHASRSIAAEATV
+461 HSIAAEATV
-474 LHGVSARILRVDGIE
+474 LHGVSPRILRVDGIE

-504 DVPGVIGEIGTVLG
+504 DVPGAIGEIGTALG
-518 KRGMNI
+518 KRSVNI

-532 DAVVGAEAIALVRL
+532 DAVGGAEAIALVRL
-546 DGEVPESILEF
+546 DGEVPESILQP
-557 VRGISA
+557 VREISA
-563 ITEARLVRLPG
+563 VIEARLVRLPE